1 MNKYSYYEVG
11 SETMAHDE
19 RPRYEDRDV
28 RIIGSHIFHE
38 LCLRDAQDRAALKP
52 SASHDLRELSK
63 RLRAYH
69 NNEDV
74 IRIAEDYLV
83 EELKFIE
90 RDSRSFQVK
99 LTEKGRENCRK
110 GIEIPPSERAIAQN
124 PSVFD
129 RLAEL

>member
-1 MNKYSYYEVG
+1 
-11 SETMAHDE
+11 MAHDE
-19 RPRYEDRDV
+19 RPLYEDRDV
-28 RIIGSHIFHE
+28 RIIASNIFHE
-38 LCLRDAQDRAALKP
+38 LCLRDAEDRAALKP
-52 SASHDLRELSK
+52 STSHDLRELSE

-74 IRIAEDYLV
+74 LHIAEDYLA

-90 RDSRSFQVK
+90 RDPCSFQVK
-99 LTEKGRENCRK
+99 LTKKGRENCHK

-124 PSVFD
+124 PLVFD